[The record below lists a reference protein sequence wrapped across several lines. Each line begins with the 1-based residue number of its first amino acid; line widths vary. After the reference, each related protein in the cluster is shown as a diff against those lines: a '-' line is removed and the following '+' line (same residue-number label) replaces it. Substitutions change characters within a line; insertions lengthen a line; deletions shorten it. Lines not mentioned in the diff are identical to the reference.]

1 MLSRNN
7 ASGICFVCQQEL
19 DSIGL
24 SGSAIAEYENE
35 TGKEF
40 VLNENQLDVCKSIVD
55 FINNTEYSA
64 CVEKSI
70 QALYLLLRVEWMLY
84 NGKYFQL
91 DENGRKPI

>member
-1 MLSRNN
+1 MEVL
-7 ASGICFVCQQEL
+7 
-19 DSIGL
+19 
-24 SGSAIAEYENE
+24 IAEYENE

-84 NGKYFQL
+84 NGRPAFNWTRMA
-91 DENGRKPI
+91 ENLSKRE